1 MRELSEEELTLLRE
15 EVEKYTVEGD
25 LRRFNSLNIRR
36 LKEIQ
41 CYKGK
46 RHIQVQA
53 IWWLC
58 HRPVEEYGWMC
69 NIKWLCR
76 ACRFVGNGQRQIHVH
91 GKVGLLLLI

>member
-1 MRELSEEELTLLRE
+1 MQGLGPKRMRELSEEELTLLRE

-41 CYKGK
+41 CYRGK

-53 IWWLC
+53 VRLGIHWL
-58 HRPVEEYGWMC
+58 H
-69 NIKWLCR
+69 
-76 ACRFVGNGQRQIHVH
+76 H
-91 GKVGLLLLI
+91 GPGGV